1 MANLSEFSL
10 KKTLNC
16 KGRLLALDRPVVM
29 GILNVTPDSFYDGG
43 QHHTTEQAVQHAE
56 RMLNE
61 GASILDIGGY
71 STRAGAA
78 DVSESDELQRVLP
91 VIERIAAEFPQ
102 AFISVDTFRAR
113 VAEEAVQAGAHM
125 INDISG
131 GDDDPNMFAT
141 VAKMNV
147 PYILMHKQGSI
158 ATMQQQPQYEDVV
171 RDIVTI
177 FQRKVHALQQMGVA
191 DVILDPGFGF
201 GKTIDHNFEILRRLR
216 EFGVFQLPVLAGLS
230 RKSSIYKTLGTTAE
244 HALNGT
250 TVCHTIALLNGA
262 SILRAHDVREAM
274 ECIQLTQR
282 IYV

>member
-16 KGRLLALDRPVVM
+16 KGRLLELDQPVVM

-43 QHHTTEQAVQHAE
+43 QHHTTDHAVQHAE
-56 RMLNE
+56 RMLGE
-61 GASILDIGGY
+61 GATMIDVGGY
-71 STRAGAA
+71 STRPGAA
-78 DVSESDELQRVLP
+78 DVSETDELQRVIP

-141 VAKMNV
+141 VAKLNV

-158 ATMQQQPQYEDVV
+158 ATMQQQPHYEDVV

-177 FQRKVHALQQMGVA
+177 FQRKTQALQQLGVA
-191 DVILDPGFGF
+191 DIILDPGFGF
-201 GKTIDHNFEILRRLR
+201 GKTIDHNFEILRRLH

-262 SILRAHDVREAM
+262 SILRAHDVREAV

>member
-16 KGRLLALDRPVVM
+16 RGRLLELDRPVVM

-43 QHHTTEQAVQHAE
+43 QHLTTDKALRQAE
-56 RMLNE
+56 RMLSE
-61 GASILDIGGY
+61 GAAILDIGGY
-71 STRAGAA
+71 STRPGAA

-91 VIERIAAEFPQ
+91 VIERVAAEFPQ
-102 AFISVDTFRAR
+102 AFISVDTFRSR
-113 VAEEAVQAGAHM
+113 VAEEAIHAGAHL

-131 GDDDPNMFAT
+131 GDDDARMFST
-141 VAKMNV
+141 VAKLKV
-147 PYILMHKQGSI
+147 PYVLMHKQGNV
-158 ATMQQQPQYEDVV
+158 ATMQQNPQYVDVV
-171 RDIVTI
+171 RDIVNTFRPKI
-177 FQRKVHALQQMGVA
+177 HTLNQLGVS
-191 DVILDPGFGF
+191 DIIIDPGFGF

-216 EFGVFQLPVLAGLS
+216 EFGIFNLPVLAGLS

-262 SILRAHDVREAM
+262 FILRAHDVREAN
-274 ECIQLTQR
+274 ECIQLIQR
-282 IYV
+282 MYV